1 MGTAAE
7 LMQRIMS
14 MKFPWNAWVVLLG
27 IVNMA
32 GGIIY
37 FSTLEGKLALV
48 ALLLS
53 FAVMVAVFAK
63 HGFVRLLGLG
73 HIVGWV
79 PLVILFVLRLGQ
91 GAGGLFKAWLITVIF
106 LNTLSLML
114 DITDVAR
121 YLRGNTSE
129 MP

>member
-53 FAVMVAVFAK
+53 FTVMVAVFAK

-79 PLVILFVLRLGQ
+79 PLVILFVMRLVQ
-91 GAGGLFKAWLITVIF
+91 GADGSFKYWLFAVVV
-106 LNTLSLML
+106 LNSFSLGL
-114 DITDVAR
+114 DIVDVVR
-121 YLRGNTSE
+121 YFLGDTSE
-129 MP
+129 MA